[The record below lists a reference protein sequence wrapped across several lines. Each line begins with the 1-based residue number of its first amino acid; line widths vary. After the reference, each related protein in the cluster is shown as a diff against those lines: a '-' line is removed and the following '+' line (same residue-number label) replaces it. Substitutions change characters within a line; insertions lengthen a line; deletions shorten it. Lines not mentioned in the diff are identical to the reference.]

1 MSAPGPGQVWR
12 VFRTAA
18 GLGWKIESNWTDP
31 FLFAVYSVAKPVAHA
46 AILVVMYLV
55 VSRGRAEGPLFNYI
69 FLGNAFYIFVMAVI
83 VGISFGVMDDRERY
97 RTLKYIYLAPV
108 SLPVYLMGRGVA
120 QILTGGAAVLI
131 TLAFGVVFFHLPLHP
146 ASIDWGLLIVAMAIG
161 TVALALIGL
170 IVAGVTLLTVHQTE
184 VVGIAVAGALYLVSG
199 AIFPLEVLPRWLAA
213 AGYAFPVTWWLELVR
228 RALVGGAA
236 AASPGL
242 AARSTPEVVFI
253 LLLETAGLAG
263 LAWLGFRGCEH
274 RARERG
280 LLERVTNY

>member
-1 MSAPGPGQVWR
+1 MNPLSLRSFWR

-55 VSRGRAEGPLFNYI
+55 VSRGRTDGPLFNFI
-69 FLGNAFYIFVMAVI
+69 FLGNAFYLFVMAVI
-83 VGISFGVMDDRERY
+83 VGISFGVQDDRERY

-108 SLPVYLMGRGVA
+108 SLPVYLLGRSVA
-120 QILTGGAAVLI
+120 QVLTGGAAVLV
-131 TLAFGVVFFHLPLHP
+131 TLAFGLLFFHLPIHW
-146 ASIDWGLLIVAMAIG
+146 SGVDWALLAAAMAVG
-161 TVALALIGL
+161 TIALALIGL
-170 IVAGVTLLTVHQTE
+170 IVAGITLLTAHQNE
-184 VVGIAVAGALYLVSG
+184 LVGVAVASALYLICG
-199 AIFPLEVLPRWLAA
+199 AIFPLEVLPRWISA
-213 AGYAFPVTWWLELVR
+213 AGYTFPVTWWLELIR

-236 AASPGL
+236 AASPSL
-242 AARSTPEVVFI
+242 AGPATSRVLQI
-253 LLLETAGLAG
+253 LLLQTMGLAG
-263 LAWLGFRGCEH
+263 VAWLVFRGCEH